1 MRHRV
6 HHRRLNRT
14 SEHGLALRRNM
25 AQSLF
30 EHGQITTTLPKAKNL
45 RPFAEKLVTLAVRA
59 RKARDARNPT
69 AELSARRSMHRL
81 LGDRVIIPAE
91 HQTAYD
97 SMSDAAREKSVRM
110 ASGRR
115 YRTGEP
121 KGRLEFTADSVMH
134 RLIEKVAPRYSTRPG
149 GYTRIIRL
157 AKRRIGD
164 ASWLAIVQ
172 LVGDESGPG
181 SLTKPEKSARRRR
194 ADARYALAVKVT
206 KKRAEPAK
214 TSDKEDGDAGP
225 SDVST

>member
-1 MRHRV
+1 
-6 HHRRLNRT
+6 LNRT
-14 SEHGLALRRNM
+14 SEHRLALRRNM

-59 RKARDARNPT
+59 RKAREARNPT
-69 AELSARRSMHRL
+69 AELAARRSMNKI
-81 LGDRVIIPAE
+81 LGDRVIVPAE
-91 HQTAYD
+91 HQATYD
-97 SMSDAAREKSVRM
+97 SMSDAAREKSLHM

-121 KGRLEFTADSVMH
+121 KGRLAFTADSVMH
-134 RLIEKVAPRYSTRPG
+134 RLIEKIAPRYVDRPG

-194 ADARYALAVKVT
+194 ADARYALAVKMT
-206 KKRAEPAK
+206 KKRAETTK
-214 TSDKEDGDAGP
+214 AGA
-225 SDVST
+225 SASGEVG